1 MKRAFVLLVSLF
13 ELGNIE
19 LKEGKRGKKKRK
31 KKKKLFDSV
40 TVWNLMKATI
50 ACATLILERR
60 V

>member
-19 LKEGKRGKKKRK
+19 LKEGKREKKKK
-31 KKKKLFDSV
+31 KEKKLFDSV

>member
-1 MKRAFVLLVSLF
+1 MKRAFVLFVSLF

-19 LKEGKRGKKKRK
+19 LKEGKKKEK